1 MNNETKIGSEF
12 IDNFQKKELTI
23 FGIKYR
29 MIILMFSIISL
40 VLLTLVIDYF
50 SLPKMLVNIYTVIV
64 VIPGVLIGIEAD
76 KLLKLKA
83 RIHFFFLI
91 KRRVYKTSEEMKKE
105 ILRKESTKGK
115 NDI

>member
-12 IDNFQKKELTI
+12 IDNFQKKELTF
-23 FGIKYR
+23 FGIKLR
-29 MIILMFSIISL
+29 MITLMFSIISL
-40 VLLTLVIDYF
+40 ILLTLVIDYF

-91 KRRVYKTSEEMKKE
+91 KKRVYKTSEEMKKE